1 MRLVATSR
9 FINFYGQKGVR
20 LTNDQTIYGF
30 QPTRT
35 WLIKTL
41 SIFLF
46 YAPELH
52 LRGAHGRS
60 VLSVCAKTTHI
71 GLESVYTDFV
81 ICQHRWAH
89 FITRLQS
96 DWTEF
101 ILYVRICLLAY
112 CSVTQAMLFVGHC
125 VTQCQRGILGHTK
138 C

>member
-1 MRLVATSR
+1 MCFVATSR
-9 FINFYGQKGVR
+9 FINFYGQKGAR

-35 WLIKTL
+35 YLIKTL
-41 SIFLF
+41 SFFLF

-52 LRGAHGRS
+52 LRGTHGCS
-60 VLSVCAKTTHI
+60 WLSLCSKTTQI

-81 ICQHRWAH
+81 ICQHRWVH

-101 ILYVRICLLAY
+101 ILYVSILSSSH
-112 CSVTQAMLFVGHC
+112 CSVTYAIPPIGHC
-125 VTQCQRGILGHTK
+125 VAERQRGVLGHTK